1 LSQPE
6 TLAGG
11 SRATCGRVTDRSRGK
26 KFFTFCL
33 SSLSFSYG
41 TRNAKGPS
49 AMNLQQL
56 ITFSTV
62 ISEGSMTAAAEKL
75 YLTQPAVSQQIRNL
89 EDELGVGLLDRGSRH
104 AKPTVQGQLLYDYAK
119 RIIALTQQAQVAI
132 QTMGEG
138 VKGSLRIGTLNSL
151 GLQLISPAI
160 SAFMK
165 HNAKISVSLQY
176 QDGAEVFKALTRGEL
191 DVAILPEVVTE
202 YGKDAEGFTS
212 QPLLK
217 DEMWLVA
224 SGRDTT
230 VPDEASVADLAS
242 RPYMRLTERY
252 EGFEKKLKEALDAK
266 GIKLKPAFETN
277 NVGTLKRAIES
288 GLGWGFLPSHAI
300 RKQVRMGRLTAVDIP
315 ECSHSMNVQYYSKAT
330 PESAQAIEVFY
341 RALKQQG
348 LGQ

>member
-1 LSQPE
+1 
-6 TLAGG
+6 
-11 SRATCGRVTDRSRGK
+11 
-26 KFFTFCL
+26 
-33 SSLSFSYG
+33 
-41 TRNAKGPS
+41 
-49 AMNLQQL
+49 MNLQQL

-62 ISEGSMTAAAEKL
+62 VSEGSMTAAAEKL

-104 AKPTVQGQLLYDYAK
+104 AKPTVQGQLLFDYAK

-165 HNAKISVSLQY
+165 HNSKISISLIY
-176 QDGAEVFKALTRGEL
+176 SDGHEVFKALARGEL
-191 DVAILPEVVTE
+191 DVAILPDVTSE
-202 YGKDAEGFTS
+202 YGKEATGLES
-212 QPLLK
+212 HPILK

-230 VPDEASVADLAS
+230 VPDEAGIGDLAS

-252 EGFEKKLKEALDAK
+252 EGFDRKLKEALEAK
-266 GIKLKPAFETN
+266 GIKLRPAFETN
-277 NVGTLKRAIES
+277 NVGTLKRVIES

-315 ECSHSMNVQYYSKAT
+315 EARHTVNVQYYSR
-330 PESAQAIEVFY
+330 PGGESAQAIEVFY

>member
-1 LSQPE
+1 
-6 TLAGG
+6 
-11 SRATCGRVTDRSRGK
+11 
-26 KFFTFCL
+26 
-33 SSLSFSYG
+33 
-41 TRNAKGPS
+41 
-49 AMNLQQL
+49 MNLQQL

-89 EDELGVGLLDRGSRH
+89 EDEMGVNLLDRGSRH

-138 VKGSLRIGTLNSL
+138 VKGSLRIGTLNSI

-160 SAFMK
+160 GTFMK
-165 HNAKISVSLQY
+165 HNSKISISLHY
-176 QDGAEVFKALTRGEL
+176 QDGAEIFKALNQGEL
-191 DVAILPEVVTE
+191 DVAILPDVMAE
-202 YGKDAEGFTS
+202 YGREPQGLNS
-212 QPLLK
+212 RPLFK

-230 VPDEASVADLAS
+230 VPDDIGIEDLAT

-252 EGFEKKLKEALDAK
+252 ESFERALKESLDSK

-277 NVGTLKRAIES
+277 NVGTLKRVIES

-315 ECSHSMNVQYYSKAT
+315 DVRHSVGVHYYSRSRAET
-330 PESAQAIEVFY
+330 EQAIEVFY

-348 LGQ
+348 IGQ

>member
-1 LSQPE
+1 
-6 TLAGG
+6 
-11 SRATCGRVTDRSRGK
+11 
-26 KFFTFCL
+26 
-33 SSLSFSYG
+33 
-41 TRNAKGPS
+41 
-49 AMNLQQL
+49 MNLQQL

-160 SAFMK
+160 GGFMK
-165 HNAKISVSLQY
+165 HNSKISISLIY
-176 QDGAEVFKALTRGEL
+176 HDGAEVLKALQRGEL
-191 DVAILPEVVTE
+191 DVAILPDINEE
-202 YGKDAEGFTS
+202 WGKDPSEFES
-212 QPLLK
+212 RPLLK

-230 VPDEASVADLAS
+230 VPNEATLSNLAS

-252 EGFEKKLKEALDAK
+252 EGFERKLKAAMAAK
-266 GIKLKPAFETN
+266 NVTLKPAFETN
-277 NVGTLKRAIES
+277 NVGTLKRVIES
-288 GLGWGFLPSHAI
+288 GLGWGFLPAHSI
-300 RKQVRMGRLTAVDIP
+300 RKQVRMGRLTVIEIP
-315 ECSHSMNVQYYSKAT
+315 EVVHTTNVHYYSRKDSAT
-330 PESAQAIEVFY
+330 EQAVEVFY

>member
-1 LSQPE
+1 
-6 TLAGG
+6 
-11 SRATCGRVTDRSRGK
+11 
-26 KFFTFCL
+26 
-33 SSLSFSYG
+33 
-41 TRNAKGPS
+41 
-49 AMNLQQL
+49 MNLQQL

-89 EDELGVGLLDRGSRH
+89 EDEMGVGLLDRGSRH
-104 AKPTVQGQLLYDYAK
+104 AKPTMHGQLLYDYAK

-138 VKGSLRIGTLNSL
+138 VKGKLRLGTLNSL
-151 GLQLISPAI
+151 GLQLVSPAV
-160 SAFMK
+160 SSFLK
-165 HNAKISVSLQY
+165 HNSKISMSLFY
-176 QDGAEVFKALTRGEL
+176 EDAEKVYAALQRGDL
-191 DVAILPEVVTE
+191 DVAILPDV
-202 YGKDAEGFTS
+202 S
-212 QPLLK
+212 QSESGGDPKGLEARPLLK

-230 VPDEASVADLAS
+230 VPDEATVKDLAS

-252 EGFEKKLKEALDAK
+252 DGFEKLLSKAVKENGIALT
-266 GIKLKPAFETN
+266 PSFETN
-277 NVGTLKRAIES
+277 NVGTLKRVIES

-300 RKQVRMGRLTAVDIP
+300 RKQVRMGRLTVVDCP
-315 ECSHSMNVQYYSKAT
+315 ELFYSVNVQYYSRPGT
-330 PESAQAIEVFY
+330 ETEQAIEVFY

>member
-1 LSQPE
+1 
-6 TLAGG
+6 
-11 SRATCGRVTDRSRGK
+11 
-26 KFFTFCL
+26 
-33 SSLSFSYG
+33 
-41 TRNAKGPS
+41 
-49 AMNLQQL
+49 MNLQQL

-89 EDELGVGLLDRGSRH
+89 EDEMKVNLLDRGSRH

-138 VKGSLRIGTLNSL
+138 VKGSLRVGTINSL

-160 SAFMK
+160 GGFMK
-165 HNAKISVSLQY
+165 HNSKISISLLY
-176 QDGAEVFKALTRGEL
+176 NDGVEVFRALNKGEL
-191 DVAILPEVVTE
+191 DVAILPDVGVE
-202 YGKDAEGFTS
+202 YGREPQGLQS
-212 QPLLK
+212 RPLLK
-217 DEMWLVA
+217 DEMWLVG

-230 VPDEASVADLAS
+230 IPDTASAEELGS

-252 EGFEKKLKEALDAK
+252 ESFDRILRAACDKK
-266 GIKLKPAFETN
+266 GVKLKPAFETN
-277 NVGTLKRAIES
+277 NVGTLKRVIES
-288 GLGWGFLPSHAI
+288 GLGWGFLPAHSI
-300 RKQVRMGRLTAVDIP
+300 RKQVRMGRLSRVEIAEVQ
-315 ECSHSMNVQYYSKAT
+315 HSVNVHYYWRQEGEASD
-330 PESAQAIEVFY
+330 QAIEIFY

>member
-1 LSQPE
+1 
-6 TLAGG
+6 
-11 SRATCGRVTDRSRGK
+11 
-26 KFFTFCL
+26 
-33 SSLSFSYG
+33 
-41 TRNAKGPS
+41 
-49 AMNLQQL
+49 MNLQQL

-89 EDELGVGLLDRGSRH
+89 EDEMGVGLLDRGSRH
-104 AKPTVQGQLLYDYAK
+104 AKPTAQGQLLYDYAK

-165 HNAKISVSLQY
+165 HNSKISISLSY
-176 QDGAEVFKALTRGEL
+176 HDGVEVFKELAHGDL
-191 DVAILPEVVTE
+191 DVAILPEVATE
-202 YGKDAEGFTS
+202 YGEDADGLTA

-230 VPDEASVADLAS
+230 VPDEINVSELAS
-242 RPYMRLTERY
+242 RPYLRLTERY
-252 EGFEKKLKEALDAK
+252 EGFEKKLKEALDGK
-266 GIKLKPAFETN
+266 GIKLKPIFETN
-277 NVGTLKRAIES
+277 NIGTLKRVIES

-315 ECSHSMNVQYYSKAT
+315 EVQHAMNVQYYSRSGSPA
-330 PESAQAIEVFY
+330 AQAIEVFY
-341 RALKQQG
+341 RALRQQG